1 MTSPVKFNVMY
12 PESLSRGLLLLR
24 LLFGYFYVMI
34 PHGFMLA
41 LYGIALYFVIII
53 AWFAVLFTGKYPEGM
68 FRFVEGYYRWYLRV
82 MSYMMFMTDQYPP
95 FTQDANPPNYN
106 AVEFSVE
113 YPDSLSRGLL
123 LLRLLF
129 GYFYVLIPHGIML
142 AFYGIGVYFVIIIA
156 WFAVLFTGK
165 YPEGMFRF
173 VEKYFRWWLRVGA
186 YMSFMTDQYPPFN
199 GDE

>member
-1 MTSPVKFNVMY
+1 
-12 PESLSRGLLLLR
+12 
-24 LLFGYFYVMI
+24 
-34 PHGFMLA
+34 MLG

-82 MSYMMFMTDQYPP
+82 MAYMMFMTDQYPP
-95 FTQDANPPNYN
+95 FSQDANPPNYN
-106 AVEFSVE
+106 ALEFSVE
-113 YPDSLSRGLL
+113 YPGSLSRGLL

-142 AFYGIGVYFVIIIA
+142 AFYAIGVYFVILIA

-173 VEKYFRWWLRVGA
+173 VEKYFRWWLRVGT

>member
-1 MTSPVKFNVMY
+1 MTSPVKFNVTY

-24 LLFGYFYVMI
+24 LFFGYFYVMI
-34 PHGFMLA
+34 PHGFMLG

-82 MSYMMFMTDQYPP
+82 MAYMMFMTDQYPP
-95 FTQDANPPNYN
+95 FSQDANPPNYN
-106 AVEFSVE
+106 ALEFSVE
-113 YPDSLSRGLL
+113 YPGSLSRGLL

-142 AFYGIGVYFVIIIA
+142 AFYAIGVYFVILIA

-173 VEKYFRWWLRVGA
+173 VEKYFRWWLRVGT

>member
-1 MTSPVKFNVMY
+1 M
-12 PESLSRGLLLLR
+12 
-24 LLFGYFYVMI
+24 
-34 PHGFMLA
+34 
-41 LYGIALYFVIII
+41 
-53 AWFAVLFTGKYPEGM
+53 
-68 FRFVEGYYRWYLRV
+68 
-82 MSYMMFMTDQYPP
+82 
-95 FTQDANPPNYN
+95 
-106 AVEFSVE
+106 
-113 YPDSLSRGLL
+113 SRGLL

-142 AFYGIGVYFVIIIA
+142 AFYAIGVYFVILIA

-173 VEKYFRWWLRVGA
+173 VEKYFRWWLRVGT